1 MVSWRNP
8 IKAAELQGFRMV
20 MGQQD
25 ETIAFL
31 SNASHYGIPG
41 ASIGRIETHCSIVF
55 LAGDRAYKLKRSV
68 AFSALDYSTVER
80 REAACRAELELN
92 RRTAPELYLG
102 IQAIRRSRTG
112 ALAFDGEGP
121 AVDWVV
127 VMRRIDQDDLFDHL
141 ADAGRL
147 TPEMIRVLADEIA
160 RFHEAAEHTPS
171 FGGADGIRAAI
182 ERNHRDQMTFE
193 SVLGR
198 AGVEAL
204 HEASLAALKRATRLL
219 DLRRG
224 EGKVRRCHGDLR
236 LANICLFDD
245 RPTLFDAI
253 EFSDQLSCIDV
264 LFDLAFLLMDLH
276 HRGQGVLANILFN
289 RYADRTGDFQG
300 LAVLPLMLSIRAAT
314 RAYTLAGAVQRH
326 PREDE
331 ARSYTAAARSHLA
344 LASSLLAPVSARLI
358 AIGGVCGSAKSSMT
372 HELAATFQPVPGA
385 RVLRDNIARKELPRL
400 PANARLPAADDTLTD
415 RVYERLDAE
424 AEQVLRAGFTV
435 IVDASF
441 VQRAHRRAISTVAS
455 TASVPF
461 IGLWLGPSREI
472 EGDLEAG
479 AGEWHAIQPGPRPS
493 TMLASARGLAH
504 ADSTA

>member
-1 MVSWRNP
+1 
-8 IKAAELQGFRMV
+8 

-31 SNASHYGIPG
+31 SNASHYGLPG
-41 ASIGRIETHCSIVF
+41 ASIERVETHCSIVF

-68 AFSALDYSTVER
+68 AFSALDYSTIER
-80 REAACRAELELN
+80 REAACRAELKLN

-102 IQAIRRSRTG
+102 IQAICRTRTG
-112 ALAFDGEGP
+112 TLAFDGEGP

-141 ADAGRL
+141 AEAGRL
-147 TPEMIRVLADEIA
+147 TPEMIRVLAEEIA
-160 RFHEAAEHTPS
+160 RFHEAAEHTPQY
-171 FGGADGIRAAI
+171 GGADGIRADI
-182 ERNHRDQMTFE
+182 VRNHRDQLTFE

-198 AGVEAL
+198 VGIDAL
-204 HEASLAALKRATRLL
+204 HDTSLAVLGRAARLL
-219 DLRRG
+219 DRRRG

-276 HRGQGVLANILFN
+276 HRGHGVLGNILFN
-289 RYADRTGDFQG
+289 RYADMTGDFQG
-300 LAVLPLMLSIRAAT
+300 LEVLPLMLSVRAAT

-344 LASSLLAPVSARLI
+344 LASSLLARVSPRLI
-358 AIGGVCGSAKSSMT
+358 AIGGMCGSTKASMAY
-372 HELAATFQPVPGA
+372 ELAATFQPVPGA
-385 RVLRDNIARKELPRL
+385 RVLRDNIVRKELPHL
-400 PANARLPAADDTLTD
+400 LANARLPGADDALTG
-415 RVYERLDAE
+415 RVYERLATE
-424 AEQVLRAGFTV
+424 AEQVLRAGFTA
-435 IVDASF
+435 IVDANF

-461 IGLWLGPSREI
+461 VGLWLGPSRDLQ
-472 EGDLEAG
+472 GDDEAG
-479 AGEWHAIQPGPRPS
+479 AGGWHAIQPDPGLS
-493 TMLASARGLAH
+493 TVLAAARGLAH
-504 ADSTA
+504 ADFTA